1 MRRTL
6 ATSPVSD
13 YDTMP
18 SINITPLIDVLLVL
32 IVVMMLSLPT
42 GQNKIPIDLPT
53 PGTTKSVPPVTHR
66 LTIAQDGTYSWDG
79 TGINEATLA
88 TRLRAHARDPL
99 HPLLLVRIDDQTHY
113 GRAASTIS
121 KIKKAGVTALAFEG
135 MAKWQTW

>member
-6 ATSPVSD
+6 ATSSGSD
-13 YDTMP
+13 FDTMP

-32 IVVMMLSLPT
+32 IVVMMLSLPMA
-42 GQNKIPIDLPT
+42 QNKIPIDLPT
-53 PGTTKSVPPVTHR
+53 PDTTKSVPPITHR
-66 LTIAQDGTYSWDG
+66 LTIAQGGAYSWDG

-88 TRLRAHARDPL
+88 IRLRTHARDPQ

-113 GRAASTIS
+113 DRAARTIS
-121 KIKKAGVTALAFEG
+121 TIKKAGVTALAFEG

>member
-6 ATSPVSD
+6 AASSGSD
-13 YDTMP
+13 FDTIS

-32 IVVMMLSLPT
+32 ILVMMLSLPM

-66 LTIAQDGTYSWDG
+66 LAIAQNGAYRWDG
-79 TGINEATLA
+79 AGIGETTL
-88 TRLRAHARDPL
+88 TSRLRAHARDTQ

-113 GRAASTIS
+113 DQAERTIS
-121 KIKKAGVTALAFEG
+121 TIKKAGVTALAFEG
-135 MAKWQTW
+135 MAKWSTW